1 MVSPH
6 EHTEIERKLDECR
19 KRLVGTETRN
29 NRLLHVE
36 RYRFRGK
43 CIDIIN
49 ERSDDVFE
57 ILRKNSKTMRFLAT
71 GNETTHTSE
80 SFDMMPDL
88 PLPPIEESRY
98 TDLFLETPLTPQ
110 NLEKKLLQLE
120 IEARSI
126 EEETGLSCLF
136 LAIGFLRWIEKDTN
150 KARQAPLV
158 LVPVTL
164 ERERKKFTICL
175 RCREDE
181 ITVNWPL
188 QERLKTDF
196 NMDLPD
202 IDEND
207 DWKPS
212 LYYEQVRACI
222 GNKVGWSIDENGML
236 K

>member
-1 MVSPH
+1 M
-6 EHTEIERKLDECR
+6 D
-19 KRLVGTETRN
+19 
-29 NRLLHVE
+29 
-36 RYRFRGK
+36 
-43 CIDIIN
+43 
-49 ERSDDVFE
+49 
-57 ILRKNSKTMRFLAT
+57 
-71 GNETTHTSE
+71 
-80 SFDMMPDL
+80 
-88 PLPPIEESRY
+88 ESRY

-110 NLEKKLLQLE
+110 HLEKKLLQLE
-120 IEARSI
+120 SETQSI

-136 LAIGFLRWIEKDTN
+136 LAIGFLRWIEQDTN
-150 KARQAPLV
+150 KTRQAPLV

-164 ERERKKFTICL
+164 ERDRKKIAICL

-196 NMDLPD
+196 AIDLPD

-222 GNKVGWSIDENGML
+222 GHKVGWSIDENGMHL
-236 K
+236 GFFSFEKLRMMKDLEPDQ